1 MALRSKSH
9 PSDGAEFDAARDS
22 SDGIS
27 GDSLLPVVATAPTA
41 PPSPLPKY
49 EDIPAEMTEALR
61 AVVNR
66 YELRSGEPLP
76 TSIAVTSALPGE
88 GVTTMSQSL
97 ATLIA
102 QEMGRFV
109 CWVDCGWLTA
119 GADVAASGRP
129 DLLDLLDDQS
139 QIHSAF
145 QTTPEL
151 PQLISLSP
159 GPVPENKRNL
169 IVRSPAF
176 ERLLQILTEEFD
188 HVVFDLPPVLSN
200 ANALA
205 MLRQADASL
214 FVVRHRATT
223 VAQVQRAMEST
234 QPTPNLG
241 VVLNRFRSS
250 IPRRL
255 RRLLDG

>member
-1 MALRSKSH
+1 MALRFQTESRGPHDVTDDPNTTDDSH
-9 PSDGAEFDAARDS
+9 LPAVPAGAPS
-22 SDGIS
+22 
-27 GDSLLPVVATAPTA
+27 
-41 PPSPLPKY
+41 PPASPLPRY
-49 EDIPAEMTEALR
+49 DDIPSEITEALR
-61 AVVNR
+61 SIVNR
-66 YELRSGEPLP
+66 HELRSGEPLP
-76 TSIAVTSALPGE
+76 NSIAVTSALPGE
-88 GVTTMSQSL
+88 GVTTVSQSL
-97 ATLIA
+97 ASLIA

-109 CWVDCGWLTA
+109 CWVDCGWLTPGGDA
-119 GADVAASGRP
+119 VVTGRP
-129 DLLDLLDDQS
+129 DLLDLLDDHS

-145 QTTPEL
+145 QIAADL

-169 IVRSPAF
+169 IVRSPGF
-176 ERLLQILTEEFD
+176 ERLLKILTEEFD

-205 MLRQADASL
+205 MLRQADASI
-214 FVVRHRATT
+214 FVVRHRSTT
-223 VAQVQRAMEST
+223 IAQVERAIEST

-241 VVLNRFRSS
+241 VVLNRYRSS